1 MSIPVSIPSA
11 ISDLSLYFFS
21 LAQYPQEDVLDAE
34 EKERLRR
41 FVPENVKRRFAAAH
55 TCLRNILAVPAQT
68 LPEQLIF
75 GVGKFGKPYLKNYP
89 HISFSLSHSED
100 MGFLAVCTKG
110 LEVGADIEKI
120 REGREFP
127 GIASR
132 YFTEQ
137 ENYFYAQYPA
147 PETFMQIWTRKEA
160 YTKALGTGLQ
170 TPLDSFTIPTGDI
183 TEMTPMPGTDF
194 SLIPVPQTPQGF
206 AAACCLKV
214 SGI

>member
-21 LAQYPQEDVLDAE
+21 LAQYPDEDVLDAG

-55 TCLRNILAVPAQT
+55 TRLRNILAVPAQT
-68 LPEQLIF
+68 RPELLIF
-75 GVGKFGKPYLKNYP
+75 GAGTFGKPYLESYP

-100 MGFLAVCTKG
+100 TGFLAVCTKSA
-110 LEVGADIEKI
+110 EIGADIEKI
-120 REGREFP
+120 REGREFR

-132 YFTEQ
+132 YFTEPEQ
-137 ENYFYAQYPA
+137 LFYDKDPS

-170 TPLDSFTIPTGDI
+170 TPLDSFSVPLGNI
-183 TEMTPMPGTDF
+183 TEITPMPGTGF
-194 SLIPVPQTPQGF
+194 SFIPVPQTPPGF

-214 SGI
+214 SGK